1 MEMGKIG
8 AWVSTNALGR
18 EQLVELARGVEEL
31 GYDTLWYPESTTY
44 ESIAMG
50 GFLLAHSEKLKV
62 ASGIAGGP
70 HVTEASASTCAADAS
85 RDAVLLKSNFSARAP
100 DFSSC
105 CCNLALFS

>member
-18 EQLVELARGVEEL
+18 KQLVELARGVEEL

-62 ASGIAGGP
+62 ASESCGDHVRDWSCSATSLAGR
-70 HVTEASASTCAADAS
+70 H
-85 RDAVLLKSNFSARAP
+85 LH
-100 DFSSC
+100 
-105 CCNLALFS
+105 

>member
-18 EQLVELARGVEEL
+18 KQLVELARGVEEL

-50 GFLLAHSEKLKV
+50 GFLFW
-62 ASGIAGGP
+62 
-70 HVTEASASTCAADAS
+70 
-85 RDAVLLKSNFSARAP
+85 VL
-100 DFSSC
+100 
-105 CCNLALFS
+105 

>member
-62 ASGIAGGP
+62 VSGIAVFNGVSDSTTGP
-70 HVTEASASTCAADAS
+70 WEAFKAPVEHGRAAG
-85 RDAVLLKSNFSARAP
+85 
-100 DFSSC
+100 
-105 CCNLALFS
+105 